1 MNSFYYCTRKAV
13 SWGTFR
19 LGCEIHYENNHL
31 ILCSR
36 KSCSTCQRVCKWTL
50 GYGSLSK
57 RLHLGFFYNRQPN
70 RIHLSQGY
78 CFWYEYQWESE
89 AAIAPLI
96 LVQRVFLVLIIHPG
110 NPRSTI
116 DSTLTTL
123 MSAASFFFSVSSYYQ
138 ENSILLPFLR
148 MSHIIKVRIHTYS
161 SEVHRF
167 LSWINET
174 INH

>member
-116 DSTLTTL
+116 DSTLTIL
-123 MSAASFFFSVSSYYQ
+123 MSAASFFFLCQATTKKTQSYCRSWECPTLSRLEFTRTPQ
-138 ENSILLPFLR
+138 
-148 MSHIIKVRIHTYS
+148 
-161 SEVHRF
+161 RF
-167 LSWINET
+167 T
-174 INH
+174 DFCRG